1 MKIAVFVKHVPDVAE
16 ADLEVAADGRTVKGG
31 ELPFEMNEWDRFAL
45 EEAVLVKDSL
55 GGELTSFLIGDEAAE
70 ESLRRC
76 LAVGADRA
84 VRVWDD
90 GLAGANPFA
99 LTAAMRGAIGEDEY
113 DLILCGA
120 QSSDDGYGLGGPLL
134 AEALGVPSV
143 ALVNKMKVEGGKVL
157 VTRELEGGW
166 GEEVEVDLP
175 ALVTIQTGI
184 NEPRYVSILGIKKA
198 RKKPIDL
205 MDAVSVGITAE
216 RLATEK
222 EKLSLV
228 GIETPAVGEG
238 AEILEG
244 SPEEVA
250 AKCLAL
256 LKEAGGV
263 L

>member
-16 ADLEVAADGRTVKGG
+16 ADLEVAADGRTLKGAG
-31 ELPFEMNEWDRFAL
+31 LPFEMNEWDRFAL
-45 EEAVLVKDSL
+45 EEAVLIKDEV
-55 GGELTSFLIGDEAAE
+55 GGDLTAFLIGDEAAE

-84 VRVWDD
+84 VRLWDEA
-90 GLAGANPFA
+90 LSGANPFEIA
-99 LTAAMRGAIGEDEY
+99 AAMRGAVGDDNY

-120 QSSDDGYGLGGPLL
+120 QSSDYGYGMGGPLL
-134 AEALGVPSV
+134 AEALGINSV
-143 ALVNKMKVEGGKVL
+143 ALVNKMKVEGSKVL

-166 GEEVEVDLP
+166 GEEVEVNLP
-175 ALVTIQTGI
+175 AVISIQTGI

-198 RKKPIDL
+198 RKKPIDVL
-205 MDAVSVGITAE
+205 DGAGVDLSSEGG
-216 RLATEK
+216 
-222 EKLSLV
+222 KLVVESLQA
-228 GIETPAVGEG
+228 PPLGEG
-238 AEILEG
+238 AEFLEG

-250 AKCLAL
+250 ERCLAL